1 MMPALIL
8 KQPQAVFGL
17 PSGEPRVLSDF
28 DRYLSQVAAALAKCS
43 WDKNILEMLDLLPQV
58 FLRLDD
64 SVELDINSL
73 HVLYRHM
80 YVVLKAYQQQGNP
93 QLEEILQLSPEYS
106 FHLLHWLGAH
116 PDRNTANPIEAFK
129 KAMLPD
135 PFWAIQWQR
144 LQPDPTY
151 YARILDFV
159 HGSRELNARSAW
171 AWHQMQSP
179 RMTRAVALAGLNRA
193 MPLLLTDPQLC
204 FSVLDFYPEI
214 DRKLLFR
221 SAFRHPY
228 WMLAWACRFPGE
240 FDQLVQRELL
250 RQPAWLVEY
259 VVRCKPADARE
270 LLTGARERC
279 SNDWLAPWLDLYLNR
294 NQ

>member
-1 MMPALIL
+1 MSAWIL

-17 PSGEPRVLSDF
+17 PSGDPKVLSDF
-28 DRYLSQVAAALAKCS
+28 DRYLSQVAAALAKCT

-64 SVELDINSL
+64 GVELDTNTL

-106 FHLLHWLGAH
+106 FHLLNWLRAH
-116 PDRNTANPIEAFK
+116 PDRKTSNPIEAFK

-144 LQPDPTY
+144 LQPESAY

-159 HGSRELNARSAW
+159 HRSREVNARSAW
-171 AWHQMQSP
+171 TWHQMQAS
-179 RMTRAVALAGLNRA
+179 RMKRAVALIDLNRS
-193 MPLLLTDPQLC
+193 MPLLLSDPQLC
-204 FSVLDFYPEI
+204 LTVLDFYPEL
-214 DRKLLFR
+214 DRKVLFR
-221 SAFRHPY
+221 SAFRHPD
-228 WMLAWACRFPGE
+228 WMLAWVCRFPSE

-259 VVRCKPADARE
+259 TVRCKPTNARN
-270 LLTGARERC
+270 LLMKARDRC
-279 SNDWLAPWLDLYLNR
+279 CNDWLVPWLDLYISR
-294 NQ
+294 NK

>member
-1 MMPALIL
+1 
-8 KQPQAVFGL
+8 
-17 PSGEPRVLSDF
+17 
-28 DRYLSQVAAALAKCS
+28 
-43 WDKNILEMLDLLPQV
+43 
-58 FLRLDD
+58 
-64 SVELDINSL
+64 
-73 HVLYRHM
+73 
-80 YVVLKAYQQQGNP
+80 
-93 QLEEILQLSPEYS
+93 
-106 FHLLHWLGAH
+106 
-116 PDRNTANPIEAFK
+116 
-129 KAMLPD
+129 MLPD

-144 LQPDPTY
+144 CHPDPAY

-159 HGSRELNARSAW
+159 HRSRELNARSAW

-250 RQPAWLVEY
+250 RQPAWLVEF
-259 VVRCKPADARE
+259 VVRCKPANARE
-270 LLTGARERC
+270 LLTEARERC
-279 SNDWLAPWLDLYLNR
+279 SNEWLAPWLDLYLNR

>member
-1 MMPALIL
+1 MPALIL

-17 PSGEPRVLSDF
+17 PSRDPRVLSDF
-28 DRYLSQVAAALAKCS
+28 DRYLSQVAAALAQCS

-64 SVELDINSL
+64 SVELDLNSL

-80 YVVLKAYQQQGNP
+80 YVVLKAYQQHGNP

-106 FHLLHWLGAH
+106 FHLLHWLRAH
-116 PDRNTANPIEAFK
+116 PDRKTANPIEAFK
-129 KAMLPD
+129 QALLPD

-144 LQPDPTY
+144 LQPDPAY

-171 AWHQMQSP
+171 AWHQMQAP
-179 RMTRAVALAGLNRA
+179 RMTRAAALAELNRS
-193 MPLLLTDPQLC
+193 MPLLLTDPPLC
-204 FSVLDFYPEI
+204 FNVLDVYPEL
-214 DRKLLFR
+214 DPKVLFR
-221 SAFRHPY
+221 SAFRHPD

-240 FDQLVQRELL
+240 FDQVVQRELL

-259 VVRCKPADARE
+259 TVRCKPTNARE

-279 SNDWLAPWLDLYLNR
+279 RNDWLAPWLDLYINR

>member
-106 FHLLHWLGAH
+106 FH
-116 PDRNTANPIEAFK
+116 P
-129 KAMLPD
+129 
-135 PFWAIQWQR
+135 
-144 LQPDPTY
+144 
-151 YARILDFV
+151 
-159 HGSRELNARSAW
+159 
-171 AWHQMQSP
+171 
-179 RMTRAVALAGLNRA
+179 
-193 MPLLLTDPQLC
+193 
-204 FSVLDFYPEI
+204 
-214 DRKLLFR
+214 
-221 SAFRHPY
+221 
-228 WMLAWACRFPGE
+228 
-240 FDQLVQRELL
+240 
-250 RQPAWLVEY
+250 
-259 VVRCKPADARE
+259 
-270 LLTGARERC
+270 
-279 SNDWLAPWLDLYLNR
+279 
-294 NQ
+294 

>member
-1 MMPALIL
+1 MPALIL

-17 PSGEPRVLSDF
+17 PSRDPKVLSDF
-28 DRYLSQVAAALAKCS
+28 DRYLSQVAVALAQCS
-43 WDKNILEMLDLLPQV
+43 WDKNILEMLDSLPQV

-64 SVELDINSL
+64 SVELDLNSL
-73 HVLYRHM
+73 HVLYHHM
-80 YVVLKAYQQQGNP
+80 YVVLKAYQQHGNP

-106 FHLLHWLGAH
+106 FHLLHWLRAH
-116 PDRNTANPIEAFK
+116 PDRKTTNPIEAFK

-144 LQPDPTY
+144 LQPDPAY

-171 AWHQMQSP
+171 TWHHMRAP
-179 RMTRAVALAGLNRA
+179 RLTHAAALADLNRL

-204 FSVLDFYPEI
+204 FNVLDVYPEL
-214 DRKLLFR
+214 DPKVLFR
-221 SAFRHPY
+221 SAFRHPD

-240 FDQLVQRELL
+240 HDQVVQRELL

-259 VVRCKPADARE
+259 TIRCKPANARE
-270 LLTGARERC
+270 LLASARERC
-279 SNDWLAPWLDLYLNR
+279 RNDWLAPWLDLYISR
-294 NQ
+294 NK